1 MIPWTL
7 EEVAALTGGRLV
19 NGKRETWITGVAHDT
34 RNVKKGDLFV
44 AIVGERLDGHRF
56 IKQAAA
62 KGARAVMVSK
72 MISRI
77 KIPQIKVENTTQ
89 ALGDL
94 GKAQRLQ
101 WGGLVVAVTG
111 SVGKT
116 TVKDMTAHLVSGLF
130 KTLKTQGN
138 LNNQFGL
145 PLTLLGLTTKD
156 EVAVVEIGINH
167 PGEMEILSD
176 IARPDVAIVTAI
188 GEAHLGFFKGKAQLA
203 LEKMKIAQS
212 LREGGIRIFNRDDR
226 FLKAGTANAGGK
238 NIVSYGLKNGKVK
251 AKNLRTTARG
261 TQFTLENRGEKGKA
275 DLQML
280 GLHNVQNALAA
291 VTAGL
296 VLGLPLKTL
305 AERLTTFK
313 PQARMRME
321 TKNVKG
327 VLFVN
332 DAYNAS
338 PTSMEAALETFKSL
352 KRNGRKAAVLG
363 DMLEMGSYAKEAHRR
378 MVRLALSMPIEDLIL
393 VGKNMKEAGTAIL
406 GKNSLKARMFDKAEE
421 AGVYLKGWVRKGDA
435 VLLKASRGIKLERI
449 LESF

>member
-1 MIPWTL
+1 MLPWTL

-19 NGKRETWITGVAHDT
+19 NGKRETRIKGVVHDT

-56 IKQAAA
+56 LKKAVA
-62 KGARAVMVSK
+62 KGAKAVMVSK
-72 MISRI
+72 LISGI
-77 KIPQIKVENTTQ
+77 KIPLIKVEDTTQ

-130 KTLKTQGN
+130 RTLKTQGN

-145 PLTLLGLTTKD
+145 PLTLLRLTEKE

-176 IARPDVAIVTAI
+176 IVRPDVVVVTAI

-203 LEKMKIAQS
+203 QEKMKIAAG
-212 LREGGIRIFNRDDR
+212 LREGGIRIFNGDDR
-226 FLKAGTANAGGK
+226 FLKARGG
-238 NIVSYGLKNGKVK
+238 NIVSYGLKQGQVK
-251 AKNLRTTARG
+251 ARNLKTTPRG
-261 TQFTLENRGEKGKA
+261 TQFTLENKGQKA
-275 DLQML
+275 NTALQML
-280 GLHNVQNALAA
+280 GIHNVQNALAA
-291 VTAGL
+291 VAAGL
-296 VLGLPLKTL
+296 VLGMPLKTL
-305 AERLTTFK
+305 ADRLKSFK

-321 TKNVKG
+321 TKKIKG

-352 KRNGRKAAVLG
+352 KAKGRKAAVLG

-378 MVRLALSMPIEDLIL
+378 MVRLALSMPMEDLIL
-393 VGKNMKEAGTAIL
+393 VGKNMKEAGTALL
-406 GKNSLKARMFDKAEE
+406 GKNSLKARMFDRAEE
-421 AGVYLKGWVRKGDA
+421 AGAYLKGWVRRGDA

-449 LESF
+449 LEAF

>member
-1 MIPWTL
+1 M
-7 EEVAALTGGRLV
+7 
-19 NGKRETWITGVAHDT
+19 GVVHDT
-34 RNVKKGDLFV
+34 RAVKKGDLFV
-44 AIVGERLDGHRF
+44 AIVGERLDGHQFLKR
-56 IKQAAA
+56 AAA
-62 KGARAVMVSK
+62 KGAKAVMVSK
-72 MISRI
+72 LISGI
-77 KIPQIKVENTTQ
+77 KIPQIKVEDTTK
-89 ALGDL
+89 ALGNL

-145 PLTLLGLTTKD
+145 PLTLLGLRSKD

-167 PGEMEILSD
+167 PGEMEVLSD
-176 IARPDVAIVTAI
+176 MARPDVAVVTAI
-188 GEAHLGFFKGKAQLA
+188 GEAHLGFFKGKTQLA
-203 LEKMKIAQS
+203 REKMKIADG
-212 LREGGIRIFNRDDR
+212 LRDGGIRIFNGDDK
-226 FLKAGTANAGGK
+226 FLKAKGE
-238 NIVSYGLKNGKVK
+238 NIVSYGLKKGQVK

-261 TQFTLENRGEKGKA
+261 TQFTLENKGKKVKTE
-275 DLQML
+275 LQML
-280 GLHNVQNALAA
+280 GLHNAQNALAA

-305 AERLTTFK
+305 AKRLTTFK
-313 PQARMRME
+313 PQASMRME

-338 PTSMEAALETFKSL
+338 PTSMEAALETFKAL
-352 KRNGRKAAVLG
+352 HRNGRKAVVLG

-378 MVRLALSMPIEDLIL
+378 MVRLALSMPMEDLIL

-406 GKNSLKARMFDKAEE
+406 GKNSLKARMFDRAEE
-421 AGVYLKGWVRKGDA
+421 AGAYLRGWVRKGDS
-435 VLLKASRGIKLERI
+435 VLLKASRGIRLERI
-449 LESF
+449 LEVF

>member
-7 EEVAALTGGRLV
+7 EEVSALTNGQLI
-19 NGKRETWITGVAHDT
+19 NGKKETLITGVVHDT

-56 IKQAAA
+56 LKQAAV

-72 MISRI
+72 VISGI
-77 KIPQIKVENTTQ
+77 KVPQIKVKNTTQ
-89 ALGDL
+89 ALGEL

-101 WGGLVVAVTG
+101 WRGLVVAVTG

-130 KTLKTQGN
+130 RTLKTQGN

-145 PLTLLGLTTKD
+145 PLTLLRLMQKD

-176 IARPDVAIVTAI
+176 IARPDVALVTAI

-203 LEKMKIAQS
+203 QEKMKIAQS
-212 LREGGIRIFNRDDR
+212 LREGGIRIFNGDDR
-226 FLKAGTANAGGK
+226 FLKAGGEG
-238 NIVSYGLKNGKVK
+238 IVRYGLNKGQVK
-251 AKNLRTTARG
+251 AKNLRSTAKG
-261 TQFTLENRGEKGKA
+261 TSFTLENKGEKA
-275 DLQML
+275 RTELRML
-280 GLHNVQNALAA
+280 GIHNVQNALGA
-291 VTAGL
+291 VAAGL

-305 AERLTTFK
+305 AGRLKSFK

-338 PTSMEAALETFKSL
+338 PTSMEAALETFKAL
-352 KRNGRKAAVLG
+352 KGKGRKAAVLG

-393 VGKNMKEAGTAIL
+393 VGKNMKEAGIALL
-406 GKNSLKARMFDKAEE
+406 GKDSLKARMFDKAED
-421 AGVYLKGWVRKGDA
+421 AAVYLKGWVRKGDT
-435 VLLKASRGIKLERI
+435 VLLKASRGIRLERI
-449 LESF
+449 LEAF

>member
-1 MIPWTL
+1 MLPWTL
-7 EEVAALTGGRLV
+7 EEMAALTNGQLI
-19 NGKRETWITGVAHDT
+19 NGKKDSWITGVVHDT
-34 RNVKKGDLFV
+34 RNVKKGFLFV
-44 AIVGERLDGHRF
+44 AIVGERLNGHRF
-56 IKQAAA
+56 LKQAAA
-62 KGARAVMVSK
+62 KGAKAVMVSK
-72 MISRI
+72 VIQGI
-77 KIPQIKVENTTQ
+77 KIPQIKVEDTTK

-145 PLTLLGLTTKD
+145 PLTLLELTAQD

-176 IARPDVAIVTAI
+176 IARPDVAVVTAI

-203 LEKMKIAQS
+203 REKMKIAQS
-212 LREGGIRIFNRDDR
+212 LREGGIRIFNGDDR
-226 FLKAGTANAGGK
+226 FLRAKGE
-238 NIVSYGLKNGKVK
+238 NIVSYGLKKGQVK
-251 AKNLRTTARG
+251 AKNLRATSRG
-261 TQFTLENRGEKGKA
+261 TKFILEHQGRKA
-275 DLQML
+275 PTELQML
-280 GLHNVQNALAA
+280 GLHNVSNALAA
-291 VTAGL
+291 VAAGL

-305 AERLTTFK
+305 AERLRTFK

-321 TKNVKG
+321 TKNVNG

-352 KRNGRKAAVLG
+352 KRNGRKAVVLG

-378 MVRLALSMPIEDLIL
+378 MVRLALSMPVEDLIL
-393 VGKNMKEAGTAIL
+393 VGKNMKEAGLALL
-406 GKNSLKARMFDKAEE
+406 GKNSLKARMFDKAED
-421 AGVYLKGWVRKGDA
+421 AGDYLKGWVRKGDS
-435 VLLKASRGIKLERI
+435 VLLKASRGIRLERI
-449 LESF
+449 LETF

>member
-1 MIPWTL
+1 MLPWTL
-7 EEVAALTGGRLV
+7 EEVAALTGGSLV
-19 NGKRETWITGVAHDT
+19 NGKRETRIMGVVHDT
-34 RNVKKGDLFV
+34 RAVKKGFLFA

-56 IKQAAA
+56 LKQAAA
-62 KGARAVMVSK
+62 KGAKAVMVSK
-72 MISRI
+72 VISGI
-77 KIPQIKVENTTQ
+77 KIPQIKVENTTK

-116 TVKDMTAHLVSGLF
+116 TVKDMTAHLVSGLC

-145 PLTLLGLTTKD
+145 PLTLLGLTAKD

-176 IARPDVAIVTAI
+176 IARPDVAVVTAI

-203 LEKMKIAQS
+203 QEKMKIAQS
-212 LREGGIRIFNRDDR
+212 LREGGIRIFNGDDR
-226 FLKAGTANAGGK
+226 FLKAGTANAGGE
-238 NIVSYGLKNGKVK
+238 NIVSYGLKKGQVR

-261 TQFTLENRGEKGKA
+261 TRFTLENKGQKA
-275 DLQML
+275 STELQML

-296 VLGLPLKTL
+296 ILGLPLKRL
-305 AERLTTFK
+305 AARLKSFK

-338 PTSMEAALETFKSL
+338 PTSVEAALETFKSL
-352 KRNGRKAAVLG
+352 KRKGRKAVVLG
-363 DMLEMGSYAKEAHRR
+363 DMLEMGSYSKEAHRR

-393 VGKNMKEAGTAIL
+393 VGKNMKEAGQTLL

-421 AGVYLKGWVRKGDA
+421 AGAYLKGWVRKGDS
-435 VLLKASRGIKLERI
+435 VLLKASRGIRLEKI
-449 LESF
+449 LEAF

>member
-19 NGKRETWITGVAHDT
+19 NGNKQTLIKGVVHDT

-44 AIVGERLDGHRF
+44 AIVGERLNGHWF
-56 IKQAAA
+56 LKEAAA
-62 KGARAVMVSK
+62 KGAKAVMVSK
-72 MISRI
+72 LISGI
-77 KIPQIKVENTTQ
+77 KIPQIKVENTTK

-116 TVKDMTAHLVSGLF
+116 TVKDMTAHLVSDLF

-145 PLTLLGLTTKD
+145 PLTLLRLTEKD

-176 IARPDVAIVTAI
+176 IARPDVAVVTAI

-212 LREGGIRIFNRDDR
+212 LREGGICVFNGDDQ
-226 FLKAGTANAGGK
+226 FLKAKGE
-238 NIVSYGLKNGKVK
+238 NIVSYGLKKGQVK
-251 AKNLRTTARG
+251 AKNLRAVAWG
-261 TQFTLENRGEKGKA
+261 TQFTVENKGKKA
-275 DLQML
+275 SAKLQML

-296 VLGLPLKTL
+296 VLGLPMKRLAGRLKS
-305 AERLTTFK
+305 FK

-352 KRNGRKAAVLG
+352 KGKGRKAAVLG

-393 VGKNMKEAGTAIL
+393 VGKNMKEAGIAIL

-421 AGVYLKGWVRKGDA
+421 AGVYLKGWVRKGDT

>member
-1 MIPWTL
+1 MMPWTL
-7 EEVAALTGGRLV
+7 EEVAALT
-19 NGKRETWITGVAHDT
+19 NGKLINGKKETRITGVVHDT
-34 RNVKKGDLFV
+34 RNVKKGFLFV

-56 IKQAAA
+56 IKQAVL
-62 KGARAVMVSK
+62 KGAKAVMVSK
-72 MISRI
+72 VISGI
-77 KIPQIKVENTTQ
+77 KVPQIKVEDTTQ

-116 TVKDMTAHLVSGLF
+116 TVKDMTAHLVSGWF

-145 PLTLLGLTTKD
+145 PLTLLGLTAKD

-167 PGEMEILSD
+167 PGEMEVLSD
-176 IARPDVAIVTAI
+176 IARPDVAMVTAI
-188 GEAHLGFFKGKAQLA
+188 GEAHLGFFEGRAQLA
-203 LEKMKIAQS
+203 QEKMKIARS
-212 LREGGIRIFNRDDR
+212 LRQGGIRIFNGDDR
-226 FLKAGTANAGGK
+226 FLNGK
-238 NIVSYGLKNGKVK
+238 GEGIVRYGLKQGQVK
-251 AKNLRTTARG
+251 AKNLKPTTQG
-261 TQFTLENRGEKGKA
+261 TKFILENKGEKAGA
-275 DLQML
+275 ELQML
-280 GLHNVQNALAA
+280 GFHNVQNALAA
-291 VTAGL
+291 VAAGL
-296 VLGLPLKTL
+296 VLGMPLKTL
-305 AERLTTFK
+305 AARLKTFK

-321 TKNVKG
+321 TKTVKG

-352 KRNGRKAAVLG
+352 KRKGRKAAVLG
-363 DMLEMGSYAKEAHRR
+363 DMLEMGAYAKEAHRK

-393 VGKNMKEAGTAIL
+393 VGKNMKEAGRAIL
-406 GKNSLKARMFDKAEE
+406 GKDSLKARLFDTAEE
-421 AGVYLKGWVRKGDA
+421 AAGYLKQWVRKGDT

-449 LESF
+449 LEAF